1 MRDAKARGIDLRP
14 AAEASSSSD
23 LREAYSRPVEHVAPS
38 HGLSLPPVPRTCV
51 ICHSSTMLDLAMRS
65 YPHEDV
71 DIGCVEPTSVHF
83 CYPKTGLPFAVVRCS
98 AGAPMAALLLEELIA
113 VGFKRFISVGSAGH
127 PAGDKKPSLPIGGIV
142 IASQAYVYEGTSSHY
157 RQSARVSFPDEVSV
171 QSLSELLTA
180 SEIAHRVGAVAT
192 TDAIYRETDRFRREI
207 SENGVLAIDMQLSA
221 AFTVARFH
229 GVEMVGLL
237 YISGIV
243 GGGSGWGLEMANGR
257 LAAVEEQLFPLVM
270 EYAASE

>member
-1 MRDAKARGIDLRP
+1 VRDAKARGIDVS
-14 AAEASSSSD
+14 EGH
-23 LREAYSRPVEHVAPS
+23 SRPVEHVAPR

-51 ICHSSTMLDLAMRS
+51 ICHSSNMLDLAMRS

-83 CYPKTGLPFAVVRCS
+83 CYPETDLPFAVVRCS

-113 VGFKRFISVGSAGH
+113 VGFKRFISVGSAAH
-127 PAGDKKPSLPIGGIV
+127 PAGDKKPALPVGGIV

-157 RQSARVSFPDEVSV
+157 RQSARVSFPDEPSV

-180 SEIAHRVGAVAT
+180 NEIAHRVGAVAT

-207 SENGVLAIDMQLSA
+207 AENGVLAIDMQLSA

-243 GGGSGWGLEMANGR
+243 GGSSGWGLEMANGR
-257 LAAVEEQLFPLVM
+257 LLAVEEQLFPLVM
-270 EYAASE
+270 GYAASE